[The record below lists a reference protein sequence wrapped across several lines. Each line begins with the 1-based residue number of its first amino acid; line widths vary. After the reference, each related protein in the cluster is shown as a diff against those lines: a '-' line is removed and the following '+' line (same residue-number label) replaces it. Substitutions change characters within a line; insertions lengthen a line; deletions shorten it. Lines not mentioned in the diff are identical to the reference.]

1 MNGKSEVDILK
12 GVSME
17 LIKTTFL
24 TQEQKKDI
32 RDLEK
37 ICQENDHLKGNI
49 FLSNE
54 INFNKEINC
63 FLMLYDEQ
71 TLISFLAMFIPTAQ
85 EAEISAYT
93 LPSRRRQGY
102 FGTLLREAIKE
113 LSSYS
118 IHSILFVQEPASMD
132 GKHVLDRLGAK
143 YEYSEYLLVYN
154 AQRRPINTSGKI
166 KLLQYSNGSIEDIVA
181 LNVDIFEED
190 REDSFSMVKKSL
202 ESKDI
207 NTYIAYLNDEIIG
220 TCNVNFE
227 SPDVSIFGLGI
238 SSRYQGHGYGREML
252 NLLLERLLE
261 MELSS
266 ITLEVNSEN
275 NRAYQLYRNNGF
287 DIKTQFDYYRKD
299 I

>member
-1 MNGKSEVDILK
+1 
-12 GVSME
+12 ME

-24 TQEQKKDI
+24 TESQKMDI

-37 ICQENDHLKGNI
+37 ACQQNDHLKGNI

-63 FLMLYDEQ
+63 FFMLYDDK
-71 TLISFLAMFIPTAQ
+71 TLISFIAMFIPTAQ

-113 LSSYS
+113 LCSHS

-132 GKHVLDRLGAK
+132 GKYVLDRLGAK

-166 KLLQYSNGSIEDIVA
+166 KLLQYSNECIEDIVA

-190 REDSFSMVKKSL
+190 SADSYSMVKKSL
-202 ESKDI
+202 ESNDI
-207 NTYIAYLNDEIIG
+207 NTYITYLDDEMIG

-238 SSRYQGHGYGREML
+238 SPRYQGLGYGREML
-252 NLLLERLLE
+252 NLLLEKLLE
-261 MELSS
+261 MELNS

-275 NRAYQLYRNNGF
+275 NRAYQLYRNIGF